1 METRSPFWVAPGKS
15 RRGDPMLLRG
25 RDPLSWK
32 ISSSDTAG
40 QLAILEG
47 LIFHTDRG
55 SEFQGTRVPRV

>member
-1 METRSPFWVAPGKS
+1 
-15 RRGDPMLLRG
+15 MLLRG